1 MSSNDYYNVLGISET
16 ANSDEIKKAYR
27 SLSLKYHPDKTNGD
41 VEKVKLFQKVN
52 EAYEILSDNDKR
64 REYDAS
70 RRNPFMRMNSFG
82 GHGESDMND
91 ILESLFFGGI
101 PGMQGMP
108 GMHGMHGMPG
118 GIFAG
123 GFQGGPNIRIF
134 RNGVPVN
141 LNQME
146 KPPAIV
152 KTVQIN
158 MEMVLNGGKIPVEI
172 ERWIIENGNKLHE
185 TTTVYVD
192 IFKGIDHN
200 EIIMLKDQG
209 NIVNENC
216 KGDIKILI
224 SVNNDSCF
232 SRRGLDLIMEKVIS
246 LKESLCGFSFD
257 LKYING
263 KTYTINNLP
272 GNIIPPEY
280 LKVIPNMGLTREGHT
295 GNLII
300 HFHTK
305 FPETLTKENI
315 DALSKIL

>member
-1 MSSNDYYNVLGISET
+1 MSSDDYYNVLGVSET
-16 ANSDEIKKAYR
+16 ANCDEIKKAYR

-82 GHGESDMND
+82 GHGEPDMND

-108 GMHGMHGMPG
+108 QGMHGMPG

-123 GFQGGPNIRIF
+123 GFPGGPNIRIF

-141 LNQME
+141 MNQME

-152 KTVQIN
+152 KNVQIN

-172 ERWIIENGNKLHE
+172 ERWIVENGNKLHE
-185 TTTVYVD
+185 TSTVYVD

-209 NIVNENC
+209 NVINENC
-216 KGDIKILI
+216 KGDVKIFI
-224 SVNNDSCF
+224 AVNNDSCF
-232 SRRGLDLIMEKVIS
+232 SRRGLDLIMEKEIS

-305 FPETLTKENI
+305 FPEALTKENI

>member
-1 MSSNDYYNVLGISET
+1 
-16 ANSDEIKKAYR
+16 
-27 SLSLKYHPDKTNGD
+27 
-41 VEKVKLFQKVN
+41 
-52 EAYEILSDNDKR
+52 
-64 REYDAS
+64 
-70 RRNPFMRMNSFG
+70 
-82 GHGESDMND
+82 
-91 ILESLFFGGI
+91 
-101 PGMQGMP
+101 
-108 GMHGMHGMPG
+108 
-118 GIFAG
+118 
-123 GFQGGPNIRIF
+123 
-134 RNGVPVN
+134 
-141 LNQME
+141 
-146 KPPAIV
+146 
-152 KTVQIN
+152 

-216 KGDIKILI
+216 KGDIKIFI

>member
-1 MSSNDYYNVLGISET
+1 MSGGGDFYSILGLSET
-16 ANSDEIKKAYR
+16 ANSEEIKKAYR
-27 SLSLKYHPDKTNGD
+27 SLSLKYHPDRTQGD
-41 VEKVKLFQKVN
+41 VEKLRIFQKVN
-52 EAYEILSDNDKR
+52 EAYETLGDSDKR
-64 REYDAS
+64 REYDMS
-70 RRNPFMRMNSFG
+70 RKNPFMRMNSFG
-82 GHGESDMND
+82 GNGEQDIND
-91 ILESLFFGGI
+91 LFESLFFGG
-101 PGMQGMP
+101 GMP
-108 GMHGMHGMPG
+108 GMPGMPGMHGMPG

-141 LNQME
+141 MNQVE

-158 MEMVLNGGKIPVEI
+158 METVLNGGKLPVEI
-172 ERWIIENGNKLHE
+172 ERWVVENGNKMHE
-185 TTTVYVD
+185 TATVYID

-209 NIVNENC
+209 NIINENC
-216 KGDIKILI
+216 KGDVKIFI
-224 SVNNDSCF
+224 AVNNDSCF
-232 SRRGLDLIMEKVIS
+232 NRRGLDLIMEKEIS

-263 KTYTINNLP
+263 KTYTINNLS

-280 LKVIPNMGLTREGHT
+280 QKVIPNMGLTRDAHT

-305 FPETLTKENI
+305 FPETLSKENI
-315 DALSKIL
+315 EALSKIL

>member
-1 MSSNDYYNVLGISET
+1 MSTESYYSILGVSET
-16 ANSDEIKKAYR
+16 ANSEEIKKAYR
-27 SLSLKYHPDKTNGD
+27 SLSLKYHPDRTQGD
-41 VEKVKLFQKVN
+41 IEKSKIFQKVN
-52 EAYEILSDNDKR
+52 EAYETLGDCDKR
-64 REYDAS
+64 RDYDMS
-70 RRNPFMRMNSFG
+70 RKNPFTRMNSFG
-82 GHGESDMND
+82 GNGEPDMND
-91 ILESLFFGGI
+91 LFESLFFGGI
-101 PGMQGMP
+101 PGMPGMHP
-108 GMHGMHGMPG
+108 GMHGIPG

-123 GFQGGPNIRIF
+123 GFPGGPNIRIF

-141 LNQME
+141 MNQIE

-158 MEMVLNGGKIPVEI
+158 METVLNGGKFPVEI
-172 ERWIIENGNKLHE
+172 ERWILENGNKLHE
-185 TTTVYVD
+185 TTTVYID
-192 IFKGIDHN
+192 IFKGIDNN

-216 KGDIKILI
+216 KGDIKIFI

-232 SRRGLDLIMEKVIS
+232 NRRGLDLIMEKQIS

-263 KTYTINNLP
+263 KTYTINNLA

-280 LKVIPNMGLTREGHT
+280 QKVIPNMGLTREGHT

-305 FPETLTKENI
+305 FPESLSKENI
-315 DALSKIL
+315 EALSKIL